1 MTWKV
6 FFFFIWKKCAYDTG
20 QNAKKRKLNSNSQLH
35 IKKETKTQW
44 NLHKSM
50 ALLSSL
56 HRYFNIVQL
65 ITSFLYA
72 RVFYIIFI
80 WNDFFCLFP
89 MCCCLF
95 EVWFSVYGHVHK
107 YAYIF
112 HTVRHV
118 VRTHVHSFKIKNQNK
133 PTQTNT
139 ANMNWW
145 ERQLDIFYAMIS
157 ILHTEN
163 IALNFRCKFL
173 AHFRMRKDCSPFI
186 LIDSYTFLLFVRMQK
201 LLSDCFFWFITV
213 TRSPFS
219 CALTN
224 QSN

>member
-1 MTWKV
+1 MRINVQNCECFAFLRLHCFQSRFFQLVSLIFFREHTWFIDITVCIVYVRPIKYLTFV
-6 FFFFIWKKCAYDTG
+6 WLEKCFFFFIWKKCAYDTG

-118 VRTHVHSFKIKNQNK
+118 VRTHVH
-133 PTQTNT
+133 
-139 ANMNWW
+139 
-145 ERQLDIFYAMIS
+145 
-157 ILHTEN
+157 
-163 IALNFRCKFL
+163 
-173 AHFRMRKDCSPFI
+173 
-186 LIDSYTFLLFVRMQK
+186 
-201 LLSDCFFWFITV
+201 FF
-213 TRSPFS
+213 
-219 CALTN
+219 
-224 QSN
+224 